1 MKLLRTTNSLR
12 AVKDQPHRYKVRTGA
27 LPVFGNPGG
36 PALEKKFVGVVEPRV
51 SSDGEV
57 VSAAV
62 ETQPMKTTA
71 AVAEEQG
78 HAKPARI
85 SRWPLPANPFKSS
98 RPRPT
103 AARLAVQGEL
113 SLDKVKP
120 VRNDLS
126 DSDLELVAA
135 VKKPEPAPDVVKIES
150 ELVPVV
156 QVKALWE
163 RVRELWPGAR

>member
-1 MKLLRTTNSLR
+1 MSLMQMLRTTKSLSV
-12 AVKDQPHRYKVRTGA
+12 ATDHPHRFKVRPGT
-27 LPVFGNPGG
+27 LPTFGNPGG
-36 PALEKKFVGVVEPRV
+36 PALQKKFEAVAPPQVRGDEAVR
-51 SSDGEV
+51 
-57 VSAAV
+57 AAV
-62 ETQPMKTTA
+62 ETQPMKTATVVEEKRTA
-71 AVAEEQG
+71 RPVRSG
-78 HAKPARI
+78 W
-85 SRWPLPANPFKSS
+85 SLPGNPFKSS
-98 RPRPT
+98 RPTPT
-103 AARLAVQGEL
+103 AARLAVQSEL

-135 VKKPEPAPDVVKIES
+135 VKKPQPTPDVVKIKS